1 MLISDLYD
9 KVLIAQDSVIDLMEQ
24 RNELKK
30 ILNTIDGKIN
40 KWDLKVK
47 EYKEDIDKINKES
60 SLLDNYFSG
69 FGFYESEEEKALAI
83 QKDKNLQIFTY
94 NQKNKDY
101 IESVKNLSKNI

>member
-1 MLISDLYD
+1 MINDLYD

-47 EYKEDIDKINKES
+47 EYKEDIDKINK
-60 SLLDNYFSG
+60 DM
-69 FGFYESEEEKALAI
+69 EKEMLND
-83 QKDKNLQIFTY
+83 QK
-94 NQKNKDY
+94 
-101 IESVKNLSKNI
+101 KNIKVCK

>member
-1 MLISDLYD
+1 MINDLYD

-47 EYKEDIDKINKES
+47 EYKEDIDKINK
-60 SLLDNYFSG
+60 DM
-69 FGFYESEEEKALAI
+69 EKEMLND
-83 QKDKNLQIFTY
+83 QK
-94 NQKNKDY
+94 
-101 IESVKNLSKNI
+101 KNIGIWNKKRRQT